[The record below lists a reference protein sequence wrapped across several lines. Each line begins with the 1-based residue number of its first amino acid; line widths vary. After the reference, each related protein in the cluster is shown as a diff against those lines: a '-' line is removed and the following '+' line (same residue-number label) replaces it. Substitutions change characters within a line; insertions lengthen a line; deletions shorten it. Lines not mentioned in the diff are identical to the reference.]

1 MSEKFSLR
9 WNDYQS
15 NWSKSL
21 IELRKDTDLADVTLV
36 TDDKVRI
43 SAHKILLSSCS
54 NTFKFILKEN
64 SHANPLIYLSGVS
77 SANLG
82 FILDYIYNGEVNLY
96 QEQLDS
102 FLESSEKLEI
112 EGLLGGKQEETN
124 KEIWHSEENMQKKE
138 NSPYHED
145 NSLVTM
151 NSIAPDKTRR
161 QVTKVQ
167 VNDDKR
173 IDATSMTP
181 EEVEVEIEKLYNKT
195 DGVWIC
201 LTCEFTN
208 IKKCNIKR
216 HVELHIDGLSYK
228 CNFCP
233 KEFRSKNLLDK
244 HRIECFGL
252 FPKV

>member
-1 MSEKFSLR
+1 MSEKFSLK

-15 NWSKSL
+15 NWSRTLSQ
-21 IELRKDTDLADVTLV
+21 LRNETDFADVTLV
-36 TDDKVRI
+36 TDDKVKF

-64 SHANPLIYLSGVS
+64 THANPLIYLSGVS
-77 SANLG
+77 SANLR

-112 EGLLGGKQEETN
+112 EGLLGGKQEETS

-151 NSIAPDKTRR
+151 NSIAPVKTRR
-161 QVTKVQ
+161 QAAKAQ
-167 VNDDKR
+167 VNDDIR
-173 IDATSMTP
+173 IDATSMTQ

-195 DGVWIC
+195 DGVWSC
-201 LTCEFTN
+201 LTCAFTN
-208 IKKCNIKR
+208 VKRSNIKR
-216 HVELHIDGLSYK
+216 HVEVHIDGLSYM
-228 CNFCP
+228 CNYCP
-233 KEFRSKNLLDK
+233 KEFRSKNLLDTHTSK
-244 HRIECFGL
+244 VHR
-252 FPKV
+252 K